1 MSMGGTHTRDH
12 RGCSV
17 DCGGG
22 SNLNDLSVTKDI
34 WTV

>member
-1 MSMGGTHTRDH
+1 MSMGGIHTRDH

-22 SNLNDLSVTKDI
+22 SSLNGLSVTNDI
-34 WTV
+34 RTV